1 LRHPSEPVIH
11 RVLVTGAS
19 GFTGAYV
26 RQELADAGY
35 EVIGTTAGEPQAGE
49 RALDI
54 TSLSDCRRLIGE
66 LKPAFIVHLAAIS
79 FVAHDDPLEM
89 YNVNVIGTTNLLQAC
104 VDVGHEPRKILI
116 ASSANVYGN
125 AEGVVDEDT
134 APAPVNHYAASKL
147 AMEHLVRT
155 WFDRLPIVVTR
166 PFNYT
171 GRGQSERFLVPKIVS
186 HFVRRRP
193 VIELGNIDVAR
204 DFSDVR
210 MVSQAYRALLEAP
223 VAGEVLNVCS
233 GSPRTLTEILDIA
246 REVSGHDIEVRVNP
260 AFVRQNEVKLLVG
273 SAERL
278 NRFVPETP
286 AIGLEDTI
294 GWMLSLA

>member
-1 LRHPSEPVIH
+1 MRHPSEPVIH
-11 RVLVTGAS
+11 RVLLTGAS

-26 RQELADAGY
+26 REELADAGY
-35 EVIGTTAGEPQAGE
+35 DVIGTTAGAPEPGE
-49 RALDI
+49 RTLDI

-79 FVAHDDPLEM
+79 FVAHDDPLDL

-125 AEGVVDEDT
+125 AEGVVDEAT

-193 VIELGNIDVAR
+193 FIELGNLDVAR

-210 MVSQAYRALLEAP
+210 MVSTAYRALLESP
-223 VAGEVLNVCS
+223 VAGETLNVCS
-233 GSPRTLTEILDIA
+233 GTPRRLTDIVDIV
-246 REVSGHDIEVRVNP
+246 REATGHDLEVRVNP
-260 AFVRQNEVKLLVG
+260 AFVRQNEVKVLVG

-278 NRFVPETP
+278 NRVVPEMP

-294 GWMLSLA
+294 DWMLALA